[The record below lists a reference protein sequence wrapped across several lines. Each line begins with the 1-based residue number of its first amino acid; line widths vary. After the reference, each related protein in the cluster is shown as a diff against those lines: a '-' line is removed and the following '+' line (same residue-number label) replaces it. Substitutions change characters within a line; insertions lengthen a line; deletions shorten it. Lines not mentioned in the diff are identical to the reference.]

1 MAARLRC
8 RIMLVAFLWFS
19 RGCISPQTYASKI
32 RRRINGSRDAA
43 DVLTSASGR
52 PGVTAGATCVPNSPP
67 PTGEHLSARDT
78 RTSVPFGGFGTC
90 GAVAESPSAAAWREM
105 GLGQLAL

>member
-1 MAARLRC
+1 MAAGGGEDWLSREQEVNDQGTDYSFSVCVFLDFCVRAAWRDRRC
-8 RIMLVAFLWFS
+8 DL
-19 RGCISPQTYASKI
+19 CPQQ
-32 RRRINGSRDAA
+32 
-43 DVLTSASGR
+43 
-52 PGVTAGATCVPNSPP
+52 PP

-105 GLGQLAL
+105 GPGQLAL

>member
-1 MAARLRC
+1 MTRSRCICFDFCVRAAWRDRRC
-8 RIMLVAFLWFS
+8 DL
-19 RGCISPQTYASKI
+19 CPQQ
-32 RRRINGSRDAA
+32 
-43 DVLTSASGR
+43 
-52 PGVTAGATCVPNSPP
+52 PP

-105 GLGQLAL
+105 GPGQLAYNDHLALTLRGIHSMFGRQGRRF

>member
-1 MAARLRC
+1 MRNDRDPLRLGLGRVNVQHERSGGRLSAATNGTPVVRAAWRDRRC
-8 RIMLVAFLWFS
+8 DL
-19 RGCISPQTYASKI
+19 CPQQ
-32 RRRINGSRDAA
+32 
-43 DVLTSASGR
+43 
-52 PGVTAGATCVPNSPP
+52 PP

-105 GLGQLAL
+105 GPGQLAL